1 MRTNVI
7 VLNISMEIDMKY
19 LKRLAIPSLLM
30 GLSLSAI
37 SITMPRTNS
46 AIAQDLTTSS
56 QTGFIQVPNLVSV
69 DTTERDPNIRN
80 VTYSFQIAVPKQTG
94 AALQK
99 VTIAQKDPI
108 EAIAFSS
115 DRTTAY
121 IQEASGDR
129 IPVDTKTVIDPNT
142 KAISV
147 VFTSPITAGKRVIV
161 GLRPQSNPS
170 LEGEYVF
177 GVTAFSDAQQSQGQL
192 IGYGRIGIYNTFVYE
207 SFVPNF

>member
-1 MRTNVI
+1 
-7 VLNISMEIDMKY
+7 
-19 LKRLAIPSLLM
+19 
-30 GLSLSAI
+30 
-37 SITMPRTNS
+37 
-46 AIAQDLTTSS
+46 
-56 QTGFIQVPNLVSV
+56 
-69 DTTERDPNIRN
+69 
-80 VTYSFQIAVPKQTG
+80 
-94 AALQK
+94 
-99 VTIAQKDPI
+99 
-108 EAIAFSS
+108 
-115 DRTTAY
+115 
-121 IQEASGDR
+121 
-129 IPVDTKTVIDPNT
+129 